1 MRIFEHRFVPRVE
14 LNKELINGKRHY
26 VLPTGEKLKSVTTVL
41 DEKLDKTSL
50 IEWRK
55 RVGDVE
61 ANRVSRIASSRGT
74 AIHKMV
80 EKYLL
85 NEEQT
90 GKILPFN
97 KEMFNSISPILD
109 EHIGTV
115 LGIELPLYS
124 KIMKTAGTADLI
136 AEFDNVVSIIDF
148 KTSTK
153 QKLESWID
161 SYFLQATV
169 YSIMFEWI
177 YKIKV
182 PQIVIII
189 GVDHDT
195 PQVFIKNRDDY
206 IDRVFE
212 LFLDDNILKNL
223 SEKSS

>member
-1 MRIFEHRFVPRVE
+1 
-14 LNKELINGKRHY
+14 
-26 VLPTGEKLKSVTTVL
+26 L